1 MRSRFFPISLLLVAL
16 VGLAPAFSGAP
27 DSPKPEDFILIQKG
41 TLPIIISAPHGG
53 RKKVPSV
60 PERLGRGLTNFQT
73 VLDANTAEITEV
85 FATELEEQLK
95 GKPWLVVAR
104 FERKYLDANRSAEQG
119 YESEQARPLYDAYH
133 AALAAACKAVKQK
146 YGRGLLLDIH
156 GQGEFRDAICR
167 GTKNGKT
174 VTLLKDRDGWAALT
188 GKRSV
193 LGYLQRM
200 GYRVLPNC
208 DADEKTKEPA
218 KFVGGYIVDTYGSH
232 TGYAIDAIQLEVGSA
247 LREREKDRY
256 SRTAKDLATA
266 VAVFHDEYLAGE
278 K

>member
-1 MRSRFFPISLLLVAL
+1 MRYCLFPMSLLVAL

-27 DSPKPEDFILIQKG
+27 NTPKPEDFILIQKG

-53 RKKVPSV
+53 RKKVPGV
-60 PERLGRGLTNFQT
+60 PVRLGRGLTNFQT
-73 VLDANTAEITEV
+73 VLDGNTAELAEL
-85 FATELEEQLK
+85 FAAELEEQLK
-95 GKPWLVVAR
+95 SKPWLVVAR
-104 FERKYLDANRSAEQG
+104 FERKAVDANRSAEQG

-133 AALAAACKAVKQK
+133 VALAAACKTVKKQF
-146 YGRGLLLDIH
+146 GRGLLLDIH

-174 VTLLKDRDGWAALT
+174 VTLLKDRDGWSAVT

-193 LGYLQRM
+193 LGYLQRI
-200 GYRVLPNC
+200 GYKVLPNC

-218 KFVGGYIVDTYGSH
+218 KFIGGYIVDTYGSH
-232 TGYAIDAIQLEVGSA
+232 TGYAIDAIQLEFGSA
-247 LREREKDRY
+247 LREKEKDRY

-266 VAVFHDEYLAGE
+266 VAVFHVEYLAAQ